1 MMENSSFFCA
11 LGNWI
16 EECSH
21 LQSLKLTTQSL
32 PALNNTHAM
41 VIYELLSVNYE
52 FVFIFYVIQ

>member
-16 EECSH
+16 EEWSH

-52 FVFIFYVIQ
+52 FVFIF